1 VPNARNYAV
10 MAEWSFDAIAKIEL
24 RDDAVLREWLRE
36 CAAAHEGEIP
46 FDVAR
51 RLCVAAAMRA
61 GRSGEAL
68 WRWME
73 RIAPVGEPEPGT
85 LPWR

>member
-1 VPNARNYAV
+1 MTVHALTDQWVR
-10 MAEWSFDAIAKIEL
+10 AIDRFEVEEL
-24 RDDAVLREWLRE
+24 RDDAVLREWLTQ

-46 FDVAR
+46 FEVAR
-51 RLCVAAAMRA
+51 YLCVAASMRA
-61 GRSGEAL
+61 GRSGAAL